1 MPYDNDGVIS
11 WELVAETINSE
22 LANVYG
28 NLVNRTIAMSNKY
41 FGGVV
46 ENKGVA
52 EPVDEE
58 LKAVVKGAYAKVCKK
73 VDEYRV
79 ADALAEVMAIFRR
92 ANKYIDETAP
102 WVLARDEAS
111 RDRLATV
118 LYNLS
123 ESIIIGS
130 SMLDCFMP
138 TLAGKVIAQLG
149 AEKRPFDKLG
159 EFGLLENGTKVTDKP
174 EILFARLDVKEITEK
189 VNKMYEDRKQKE
201 QSAAP
206 APAQDKPEGV
216 ATLIDIAQFKQVSL
230 RVGHILTAE
239 KVEKADK
246 LLKFSVQVGDE
257 VRTIVSGIAKY
268 YTPEEMVGKQV
279 VVVANLKPAKLRG
292 IESQGMLLCAV
303 TTDGNVVLVSPEK
316 SVPSG
321 SEVC

>member
-1 MPYDNDGVIS
+1 M
-11 WELVAETINSE
+11 
-22 LANVYG
+22 
-28 NLVNRTIAMSNKY
+28 
-41 FGGVV
+41 
-46 ENKGVA
+46 
-52 EPVDEE
+52 
-58 LKAVVKGAYAKVCKK
+58 
-73 VDEYRV
+73 
-79 ADALAEVMAIFRR
+79 
-92 ANKYIDETAP
+92 
-102 WVLARDEAS
+102 LARDEAS